1 MHASE
6 LNPNPTL
13 AVPALPVICERCK
26 AEGTAGDDAFAGIP
40 DILAFDP
47 VPRRARSDGW
57 KPEHQRAFIAAL
69 AITGS
74 PTAAARTIGKHEF
87 GAQTLRKARGGRSF
101 AEAWDAAIDLAR
113 EREFARLR
121 ENLGELATNASS
133 TLARLDP
140 DDYEDGE
147 AERRE
152 HEDTQNHIRNR
163 LLVGRRLYLFE
174 IREDPL
180 KRSAWEIL
188 CGPVDWEKVR
198 PARAAGQRALRHSQ
212 HAPARDDDPGRERLA
227 GRGRRLRPGQAGGDA
242 GGLGWYQR
250 TGVLPDDS
258 TERSAADA
266 PMRVAEAARRDAKP
280 ERPTTGE
287 AVSIDVTESKMTVQD
302 NLVRDGSASPT
313 CAIVNPKGPGVRFCS
328 EGTEIKTRRNCL

>member
-113 EREFARLR
+113 EREFTRLR

-133 TLARLDP
+133 ALARLDP

-188 CGPVDWEKVR
+188 CGPVDWEKAHRLEPQANEPYGIPNMRR
-198 PARAAGQRALRHSQ
+198 PETMI
-212 HAPARDDDPGRERLA
+212 PAENGWLGEVVGSGPDKQAEMREA
-227 GRGRRLRPGQAGGDA
+227 WGA
-242 GGLGWYQR
+242 YQR

-313 CAIVNPKGPGVRFCS
+313 CAIVNPKGPGVRF
-328 EGTEIKTRRNCL
+328 L